1 MHLIARITPVD
12 SDGEHFGLMKRI
24 AVMTSGG
31 DSPGMNAAIRAVV
44 RTALEHNIET
54 YGIRQAYSGL
64 MAGDFELLT
73 SVEVSGIL
81 QRGGTILQTARN
93 DEFKTP
99 AGQKK
104 GLRRL
109 NEHHI
114 EGLIVIGGNGS
125 LTGAQ
130 ALHRQGFP
138 VVGIPGSIDNDIF
151 GTDMSI
157 GVDSALNII
166 LDSLDRLRDTASSH
180 QRAFVI
186 EVMGRNCGY
195 LALMSSILGGAEIVV
210 TPERPFTME
219 EVAKSLEDAY
229 VRGKSHAIAVV
240 AEGAPY
246 HVTTLQDFLKQQ
258 SSVGFEIRVT
268 ILGHIQRG
276 GSPTAFDRLLATRM
290 GVKSVQALIAGETG
304 KMVALNG
311 RKMDLIPIEEAISQI
326 RPISESYFEMA
337 RFLSR

>member
-1 MHLIARITPVD
+1 
-12 SDGEHFGLMKRI
+12 
-24 AVMTSGG
+24 
-31 DSPGMNAAIRAVV
+31 MNAAIRAVV
-44 RTALEHNIET
+44 RTALENNIET

-93 DEFKTP
+93 DEFRTP

-246 HVTTLQDFLKQQ
+246 HVTALQDFLKQQ

-290 GVKSVQALIAGETG
+290 GVKAVQALTAGETG